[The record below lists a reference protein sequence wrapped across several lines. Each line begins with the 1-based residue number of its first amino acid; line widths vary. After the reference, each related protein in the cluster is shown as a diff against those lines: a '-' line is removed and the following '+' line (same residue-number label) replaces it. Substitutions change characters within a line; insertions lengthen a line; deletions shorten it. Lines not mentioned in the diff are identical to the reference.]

1 MSQWINY
8 VKVYSLQ
15 MVLRALT
22 MQHPILFVSVDFI
35 AGATHISF
43 TLESIHFVL
52 KTQLSVLL
60 KLLLD
65 VCSHRN
71 IFTPVI

>member
-1 MSQWINY
+1 MSQWIND

-22 MQHPILFVSVDFI
+22 MQHLRFFVVVVI
-35 AGATHISF
+35 TAATHISF

-52 KTQLSVLL
+52 KTPLSVL
-60 KLLLD
+60 
-65 VCSHRN
+65 
-71 IFTPVI
+71 